1 MTILRSMVVY
11 TICESATT
19 PSMLSTVS
27 SVLAIL
33 WKELLTWQC
42 VDALTVMIAKDGCE
56 WN

>member
-19 PSMLSTVS
+19 PSMLSTAS

-33 WKELLTWQC
+33 WKKLLTWQC